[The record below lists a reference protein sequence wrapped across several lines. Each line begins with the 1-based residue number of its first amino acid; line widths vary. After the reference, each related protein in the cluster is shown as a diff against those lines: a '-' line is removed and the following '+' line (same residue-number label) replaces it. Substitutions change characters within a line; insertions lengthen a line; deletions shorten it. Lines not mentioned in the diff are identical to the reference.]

1 MENAKDNLE
10 ERSEEIQDIIER
22 MPTHWAMWTALVTGC
37 LMGVVIL
44 LGFLIKYPDVVTGQ
58 VSITAEKAPVRL
70 VSGATGRIRLLQAN
84 GAQVTCGT
92 VVGYIENGADY
103 ATVMRLDTL
112 LEKPDA
118 LIPDN
123 LHLLGE
129 LSNSYNNYILMYR
142 QYRRQLTSDLYTNM

>member
-1 MENAKDNLE
+1 M
-10 ERSEEIQDIIER
+10 
-22 MPTHWAMWTALVTGC
+22 
-37 LMGVVIL
+37 
-44 LGFLIKYPDVVTGQ
+44 
-58 VSITAEKAPVRL
+58 
-70 VSGATGRIRLLQAN
+70 
-84 GAQVTCGT
+84 TCGT

>member
-84 GAQVTCGT
+84 GH
-92 VVGYIENGADY
+92 
-103 ATVMRLDTL
+103 R
-112 LEKPDA
+112 
-118 LIPDN
+118 
-123 LHLLGE
+123 
-129 LSNSYNNYILMYR
+129 
-142 QYRRQLTSDLYTNM
+142 